1 MRTIYPGWPLFV
13 LFYGLLAY
21 GIWRFVR
28 FVKKKSDAIDQTK
41 RDVAE
46 IKANLRGREQ
56 SHPNHE

>member
-1 MRTIYPGWPLFV
+1 MQSIYPGWPLFV

-28 FVKKKSDAIDQTK
+28 FVKRNGDTIDQTS

-46 IKANLRGREQ
+46 IKAMLRGREQ
-56 SHPNHE
+56 SQSNHD